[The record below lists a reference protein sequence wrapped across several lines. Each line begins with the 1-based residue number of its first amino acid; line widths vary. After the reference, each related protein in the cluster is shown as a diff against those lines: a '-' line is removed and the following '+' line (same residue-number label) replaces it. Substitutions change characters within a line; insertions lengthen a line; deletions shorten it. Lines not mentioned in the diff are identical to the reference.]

1 MAILSVDEAWRGKS
15 WSDRLDGSRE
25 YERVF
30 NVLSDDPNESAAT
43 VRTASG
49 LPLPG
54 AVYPD
59 DAAAYVIDRSA
70 RQPDEST
77 LLWEVT
83 VTYAFQ
89 VEEPEDPLD
98 MNPVI
103 RWESGLYTRA
113 IHRDKD
119 GDAITNSAGDF
130 FDPPSMAEF
139 PVAQVTV
146 TKNLT
151 AVPSA
156 ILTIIGAVNT
166 DAFTID
172 GVSVGIGNARISA
185 VSISE
190 VKIEQETAFRQV
202 TLGIELRNGGWKLAR
217 LDEGLRIKDGT
228 ELKDIIVK
236 DEDGNEERAS
246 SPLPLDGAGGRLS
259 DPTPANAEFREFDIH
274 QELAFGSALGPTFG
288 IM

>member
-1 MAILSVDEAWRGKS
+1 MAIVSVNEAWRGKS

-30 NVLSDDPNESAAT
+30 NVLTDDPNESAAN
-43 VRTASG
+43 VRAASG

-54 AVYPD
+54 EVYPD
-59 DAAAYVIDRSA
+59 DAAAYVVDRSA
-70 RQPDEST
+70 RQPDETT

-89 VEEPEDPLD
+89 VVEPDDPLD
-98 MNPVI
+98 MSPVI

-139 PVAQVTV
+139 PIAQVTV

-172 GVSVGIGNARISA
+172 GVSVGIGNARVSA

-190 VKIEQETAFRQV
+190 LRIEQGTSFRQV

-217 LDEGLRIKDGT
+217 LDEGLRINDSGV
-228 ELKDIIVK
+228 LKDIVVE

-246 SPLPLDGAGGRLS
+246 APVPLDGSGAVLS
-259 DPTPANAEFREFDIH
+259 NPTPATAVFREFDIH
-274 QELAFGSALGPTFG
+274 DDLEFGTALGPTFG
-288 IM
+288 IL